1 MTRVIQIVFALLI
14 IFFGLAF
21 HIKNDFLVTLD
32 FYIAQTPP
40 VPLSW
45 VVVTAFTVGAVLGL
59 MVMLNTIVRLQR
71 EIRRQ
76 KKKHDMVAKEIV
88 NLRAIPINDGP

>member
-1 MTRVIQIVFALLI
+1 MARLFQIIFALLI

-21 HIKNDFLVTLD
+21 HVKNDSPVSLD
-32 FYIAQTPP
+32 FYVRTLD

-45 VVVTAFTVGAVLGL
+45 VAVAAFALGVMLGL
-59 MVMLNTIVRLQR
+59 LVMLNTLLRLKI
-71 EIRRQ
+71 EIKRLR
-76 KKKHDMVAKEIV
+76 KKHEIATREIV